1 MHVASV
7 KSIEWKAIQ
16 DNKLSFVTCSTDG
29 SIRIFEGLL
38 E

>member
-7 KSIEWKAIQ
+7 KSIEWRKTQ

-29 SIRIFEGLL
+29 SIRIFEGML